1 MRRVFAVV
9 LALAFCAG
17 CDRLF
22 DKGAKESIS
31 AADRKAKAGDYRGA
45 VSLYEAALDGT
56 AQTAEIHYRIAVI
69 YDEKLKSPLDALH
82 HFDRYLALA
91 PKGQFAKEALA
102 YKKEGDLKLLNS
114 LSKGVSMSQEEAV
127 KLKNDNLLL
136 RKQIVELR
144 AQKSLA
150 VATAKSDPKAPIPPG
165 TRTHVVQSGET
176 LAAISQK
183 YYKTRNRSQDILDA
197 NHNLL
202 GGKNRIIPGQTL
214 IIPK

>member
-1 MRRVFAVV
+1 MRRIFAAV
-9 LALAFCAG
+9 LALALCVG
-17 CDRLF
+17 CERLY
-22 DKGAKESIS
+22 DKGTKESIA
-31 AADRKAKAGDYRGA
+31 AADRKSKAGDYRGA
-45 VSLYEAALDGT
+45 ITLYEAALDGT
-56 AQTAEIHYRIAVI
+56 SQTAEVHYRMAVI
-69 YDEKLKSPLDALH
+69 YDEKLRSPLDALH
-82 HFDRYLALA
+82 HFERYLALA
-91 PKGQFAKEALA
+91 PKGQFAQEALA

-114 LSKGVSMSQEEAV
+114 MNKGVPMSQEEAV
-127 KLKNDNLLL
+127 KLKNDNLFL

-144 AQKSLA
+144 AQKGLA
-150 VATAKSDPKAPIPPG
+150 VPGAKNDPKAPIPPG

-202 GGKNRIIPGQTL
+202 GGKNRIIPGQIL